1 MKCKIC
7 GDEYEI
13 YGFDDEQICFECF
26 GNSIKHKGEMIEW

>member
-26 GNSIKHKGEMIEW
+26 GNKLKEST